1 MIRITFERLFSM
13 SAFEG
18 LRLIRKEFIRNPSL
32 DIENI
37 THLLYSLEPITRT
50 LDIEASTYLHEV
62 VAITAAHDGDD
73 FYRECISALIIE
85 ELPGWAKLITL
96 GRKRFIQKLSTEE
109 FRDVKSLFRQA
120 QLLNDPATS
129 EDIKWWDHVSGRVR
143 LEGDRLKLERGRKAE
158 QLTLQFE
165 TQRLLRLGIETLPKW
180 VAIEDNTAG
189 YDVLSYEIGE
199 FGLLNKLIEVKSTIA
214 SPLRFFIT
222 RNEWNHALEIGDAY
236 IFHIWDLQP
245 VIPILYVKKASDI
258 APHIPQDNLKGKWT
272 LAEIPVSVSK

>member
-1 MIRITFERLFSM
+1 M

-18 LRLIRKEFIRNPSL
+18 LRLIRKESVRNPSFN
-32 DIENI
+32 IESVI
-37 THLLYSLEPITRT
+37 LLLYSLEPITKT
-50 LDIEASTYLHEV
+50 LDIEASVYLHEK
-62 VAITAAHDGDD
+62 VAITAAHDGDE
-73 FYRECISALIIE
+73 FYRECISALIVE

-96 GRKRFIQKLSTEE
+96 GRKRFIQKLSADE
-109 FRDVKSLFRQA
+109 FRDVRSLFRQA

-129 EDIKWWDHVSGRVR
+129 EDIKWWDHVSGKVR

-158 QLTLQFE
+158 QLTLEFE
-165 TQRLLRLGIETLPKW
+165 TQRLLRLGIDTLPKW

-189 YDVLSYEIGE
+189 YDVLSYEKGK

-222 RNEWNHALEIGDAY
+222 RNEWNQALEVGNAY

-245 VIPILYVKKASDI
+245 TIPVLHIKKASDI
-258 APHIPQDNLKGKWT
+258 APHIPKDNLKGKWT
-272 LAEIPVSVSK
+272 LAEIPVSVST